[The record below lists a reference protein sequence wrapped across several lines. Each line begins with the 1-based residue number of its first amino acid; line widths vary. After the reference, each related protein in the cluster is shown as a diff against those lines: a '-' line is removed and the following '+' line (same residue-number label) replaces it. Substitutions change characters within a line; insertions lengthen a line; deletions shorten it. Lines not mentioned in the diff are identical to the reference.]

1 MFAKSRRLWCAGLL
15 VGAVVALPVFAN
27 SGERG
32 LRIRHF
38 ERMQVASTT
47 GHDERSLSLQFR
59 AYGRDFR
66 LQLEPNERLALAAA
80 GSSVGLFAGRVEGA
94 QDSWARI
101 SVTSGVVR
109 GMFWDGAGLYLV
121 DSARILD
128 SAAAASLR
136 AGDTVIYRLVDTIGR
151 PAAAAANTTY
161 AELGRELRSES
172 VLAHAAE
179 YRIDV
184 AALGDASFRA
194 RYATEREAREEILT
208 RLNNVDGIFVSQLGV
223 QIQVSSID
231 LDAAAATGLS
241 DSTNASQL
249 LSQLAN
255 LRMQELDG
263 NARAITFL
271 FTGRQLDDSRVGL
284 AYTRSLCSPVF
295 SVGLARSSINSGLD
309 SLIAAHE
316 IAHILGAP
324 HDGEKQCASTPKSR
338 FLMTPALISSES
350 VFSDCS
356 LANMRPML
364 QSASCVVALND
375 PMSPVDHRLATTVAL
390 PAESAAAEVSAE
402 DAGQ

>member
-1 MFAKSRRLWCAGLL
+1 MFAKSRRLWCAGLI

-27 SGERG
+27 SSERG

-38 ERMQVASTT
+38 ERLQVAATT
-47 GHDERSLSLQFR
+47 ERDDRSLSLQFR

-80 GSSVGLFAGRVEGA
+80 GSSVGLFSGRLEGMP
-94 QDSWARI
+94 DSWARI

-128 SAAAASLR
+128 PAAAASLN

-151 PAAAAANTTY
+151 PSAAAGTTY
-161 AELGRELRSES
+161 AELERELRRES
-172 VLAHAAE
+172 TLAHAAE

-231 LDAAAATGLS
+231 LDAPAATSLS

-249 LSQLAN
+249 LSQLAG
-255 LRMQELDG
+255 LRMQEAGLG
-263 NARAITFL
+263 SRAITFL

-284 AYTRSLCSPVF
+284 AYTRTLCSPVF
-295 SVGLARSSINSGLD
+295 SVGLARSSINAGLD

-324 HDGEKQCASTPKSR
+324 HDGEKQCAATPKSR

-356 LANMRPML
+356 LASMRPAL

-375 PMSPVDHRLATTVAL
+375 PMSPVDRRLAATVAL

-402 DAGQ
+402 DVGR